1 MQTTLG
7 HLAVDAAAAV
17 VLADRTLT
25 RLRILDERELTTAT
39 RMLRSGRDRR
49 RR

>member
-25 RLRILDERELTTAT
+25 ACGFSTNA
-39 RMLRSGRDRR
+39 S
-49 RR
+49 